1 MCVCMCVGLYLSVSR
16 AQPGIRRCLSH
27 TVTCNVASISI
38 RTQHFDKKA
47 CIVSTFFNLLVSAI
61 RLVLLLQISGSCEP
75 DGVKAIHALQG
86 TSRSGAEDG
95 RNRST
100 VNRLME
106 HVN

>member
-1 MCVCMCVGLYLSVSR
+1 MCVGLYLSVSR
-16 AQPGIRRCLSH
+16 AQLGIRRCLSH

-47 CIVSTFFNLLVSAI
+47 YIVSTFFNLLVAAI
-61 RLVLLLQISGSCEP
+61 RLLLLLQISCEP
-75 DGVKAIHALQG
+75 DGVKAILAVPG
-86 TSRSGAEDG
+86 TSRSGSEDG

-106 HVN
+106 HVY